1 VIARPAGLVAAFL
14 LLAVPLAA
22 QDAEPPAGVPVVQYL
37 DIIREDIADSNE
49 TGFAAK
55 AANALHV
62 RTRQRV
68 VEREVLLKPGM
79 PYDSVLAAETARN
92 LRALGIF
99 RDVLVDTVR
108 SDSGLTLRVVTK
120 DGWST
125 FPIFNINT
133 AAGQSAFALGAAEGN
148 LLGLAALGLI
158 RYSSNPDR
166 TAWLF
171 AFRQPRVFAGRVNLG
186 LSVDERSDGRAIAG
200 QLGMPFYSIAS
211 RWALGGDAT
220 YFNGDVLVFA
230 NGVLTPDQTL
240 SRQYTLVSV
249 DGARALKAS
258 PRGYVRAGVTA
269 QLESNSFLPSPV
281 TVPRFDTTQ
290 VAVGAYVNVLR
301 ARFALARNVRSFG
314 RAEDFAIGQNVRV
327 GLLAAPSAFGYA
339 VNGVGLQVA
348 ASTGFRFPGGLA
360 QLSATAN
367 GLVTGAGVDSGS
379 VVLKGNLVVQPNTK
393 NAIIVGGFV
402 GRQKNPVPGRQFDL
416 GLVYGLRAYPL
427 HAFVGD
433 RGFLV
438 AAEYRWTFTEN
449 FGGLLGLALGTFVDY
464 GGAWYA
470 GESPR
475 TGADL
480 GAGLRF
486 GPSRSASPVLF
497 RLDLAYRFEAAPFT
511 AGWSIVFG
519 QGFTF

>member
-1 VIARPAGLVAAFL
+1 MIARWAACIVAFPLLAARVAAQATDPQL
-14 LLAVPLAA
+14 
-22 QDAEPPAGVPVVQYL
+22 GVPVVQYV
-37 DIIREDIADSNE
+37 DIIRQDIADTNE
-49 TGFAAK
+49 TSFAARV
-55 AANALHV
+55 ANALHV

-125 FPIFNINT
+125 LPIFDITT
-133 AAGQSAFALGAAEGN
+133 AAGQSAVAFGAVEAN
-148 LLGLAALGLI
+148 LLGLAALGVI

-171 AFRQPRVFAGRVNLG
+171 AFRQPRLFAGRVNLG
-186 LSVDERSDGRAIAG
+186 LSVEERSDGRFIAG
-200 QLGMPFYSIAS
+200 QLGMPFYSVAG

-220 YFNGDVLVFA
+220 YFDGDVLVFA
-230 NGVLTPDQTL
+230 NGILTPFETL
-240 SRQYTLVSV
+240 SRQLTLVRL
-249 DGARALKAS
+249 DGAKALKAS
-258 PRGYVRAGVTA
+258 PRGYLRAGVIA

-281 TVPRFDTTQ
+281 TIPRVDTTQ
-290 VAVGAYVNVLR
+290 VAVGAYVSALR
-301 ARFALARNVRSFG
+301 ARFAEMENVRSFG
-314 RAEDFAIGQNVRV
+314 RAEDFAIGPSLRA

-339 VNGVGLQVA
+339 ESGVGLQLT
-348 ASTGFRFPGGLA
+348 ASTGFRFPAGLA
-360 QLSATAN
+360 QLSATVT
-367 GLVTGAGVDSGS
+367 GLVTGSGIDSGS
-379 VVLKGNLVVQPNTK
+379 VVLKGNLVIQPNRR

-402 GRQKNPVPGRQFDL
+402 GRQENPVPGNQFDL
-416 GLVYGLRAYPL
+416 GLVYGPRAYPL

-433 RGFLV
+433 RGFLA

-449 FGGLLGLALGTFVDY
+449 LGGLLGLALGGFVDY

-475 TGADL
+475 TGTDL

-486 GPSRSASPVLF
+486 GPSRSANPVLF
-497 RLDLAYRFEAAPFT
+497 RLDLAYRFEAAPFPS
-511 AGWSIVFG
+511 GWSIVFG
-519 QGFTF
+519 RGFTF